1 MEETATATAIVDLA
15 EPTFDPNLGQHGQYV
30 AVTLLN
36 LEVYGDTWSECFAKL
51 VGANECAIDHAM
63 YCPEDDPMG
72 LACTFGPCARCNPLM
87 RGQCDWSGYDGTG
100 D

>member
-1 MEETATATAIVDLA
+1 MAEVATAPAIVDSA

-51 VGANECAIDHAM
+51 VGANECAIDHVVH
-63 YCPEDDPMG
+63 DDPMG
-72 LACTFGPCARCNPLM
+72 LICELGPCAKCGPLTQ
-87 RGQCDWSGYDGTG
+87 GKCDWEGFADDTG

>member
-1 MEETATATAIVDLA
+1 MAEVATAIVNLA
-15 EPTFDPNLGQHGQYV
+15 EPTFDPILRQFVATALTGQ
-30 AVTLLN
+30 
-36 LEVYGDTWSECFAKL
+36 EVFGWTWTECAARQS
-51 VGANECAIDHAM
+51 GANECAIDHAM